1 MTKTKTKT
9 KTGVSDVDKKL
20 ASLTAKVENLDGLNY
35 ELACDMLAEYAWM
48 LKKMGELKEVME
60 REGIVREVERGG
72 ENNRHLVQEES
83 KHFTAYGKLAS
94 KAVSTAG
101 AIKRFCRDNATEA
114 VDTDEF
120 ANF

>member
-1 MTKTKTKT
+1 MSRGATTTT
-9 KTGVSDVDKKL
+9 TEDYGRKL
-20 ASLTAKVENLDGLNY
+20 AALTSQVENLDGLNH

-48 LKKMGELKEVME
+48 IQKMGELKQVME

-83 KHFTAYGKLAS
+83 KHFTAYGKLVS

-101 AIKRFCRDNATEA
+101 AIKRFVRDNSTEA
-114 VDTDEF
+114 VETDEF